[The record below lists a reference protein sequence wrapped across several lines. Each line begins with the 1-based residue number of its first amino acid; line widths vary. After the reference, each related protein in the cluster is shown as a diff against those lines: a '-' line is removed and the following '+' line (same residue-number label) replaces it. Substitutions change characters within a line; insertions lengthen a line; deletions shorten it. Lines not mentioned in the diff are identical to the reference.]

1 MLPRLYA
8 ILDAELLERRSL
20 GLASTAAELAG
31 AGVRLL
37 QFRDK
42 RGDLG
47 AMLRDAREIAGA
59 VAGSGCL
66 LILNDQAGLVE
77 PSGFDG
83 VHVGQGDVS
92 AEAAREV
99 IGPGRLLGVS
109 THTEMQMRAAASGP
123 ADYVAVG
130 PVFGTTSKANAEPL
144 VGLAGV
150 RAARLLTDKPLV
162 AIGGISAESVGPVIA
177 AGADTV
183 AVIGALYMPGR
194 GVGEGVGALLQA
206 LGE

>member
-8 ILDAELLERRSL
+8 ILDAELLERRGL
-20 GLASTAAELAG
+20 GLASTAAELVG

-42 RGDLG
+42 RGDLR
-47 AMLRDAREIAGA
+47 ATLRDAREIAA
-59 VAGSGCL
+59 TVAGSGCRL
-66 LILNDQAGLVE
+66 VLNDEVGLVVA
-77 PSGFDG
+77 SGFDG

-92 AEAAREV
+92 AAAAREV

-109 THTEMQMRAAASGP
+109 THTEMQVRVAAAGP

-130 PVFGTTSKANAEPL
+130 PVFGTSSKVNAEPV
-144 VGLAGV
+144 VGLEGV

-162 AIGGISAESVGPVIA
+162 AIGGISAESAGAVLG
-177 AGADTV
+177 AGADAV
-183 AVIGALYMPGR
+183 AVIGALYVPR
-194 GVGEGVGALLQA
+194 QSVRESVEALLRA
-206 LGE
+206 LGK